1 MMRVMNNIDLGPDRA
16 DKHDAVSR
24 IAFDIYTQHGSKLGN
39 DVEDWLEAERRV
51 DAHRSYEGHA
61 VNHHRHGWLTMV
73 PVMTA
78 YDTQMDVDP

>member
-1 MMRVMNNIDLGPDRA
+1 M
-16 DKHDAVSR
+16 
-24 IAFDIYTQHGSKLGN
+24 
-39 DVEDWLEAERRV
+39 LEAERRV